1 MVVTANNGC
10 QDTLSQ
16 TITIHP
22 KPILEW
28 ELGPACKNTWTTFD
42 NQSTIPLGSISQTE
56 WLVNLQ
62 YPFEGTNSAY
72 KFVTTGVQYLNLTS
86 TSDQNCTSDTLIIV
100 NVNSELDARF
110 NYLPLNI
117 VSGVPVTF
125 SDLSI
130 ASSSSTWDMGIGEEL
145 ITYTPPVNQFVKS
158 YPLEW
163 VDSTIDV
170 TLFVENE
177 IGCKDTISKTFFVQH
192 PGFDLEVKSIFIQ
205 EINGFNTIGVEFE
218 NKGTISI
225 NKVDFELSG
234 LNNSTIQ
241 ETWTGNLLA
250 NQDLIYLFN
259 AKLSAYNSTQDE
271 LTNFLCV
278 ESFASDNLGNVDVIF
293 ENNKVC
299 QNTEN
304 EEIALLSVAPNP
316 TEDLTN
322 VSLLIPASSE
332 PAKLKVSLYNMSGE
346 IVQYVIDNQ
355 VVEQGIFDFN
365 VDFSNLSRGIY
376 LLKIEDGISSKVIR
390 LSKI

>member
-1 MVVTANNGC
+1 
-10 QDTLSQ
+10 
-16 TITIHP
+16 
-22 KPILEW
+22 
-28 ELGPACKNTWTTFD
+28 
-42 NQSTIPLGSISQTE
+42 
-56 WLVNLQ
+56 
-62 YPFEGTNSAY
+62 
-72 KFVTTGVQYLNLTS
+72 
-86 TSDQNCTSDTLIIV
+86 
-100 NVNSELDARF
+100 
-110 NYLPLNI
+110 
-117 VSGVPVTF
+117 
-125 SDLSI
+125 
-130 ASSSSTWDMGIGEEL
+130 MGIGEEL

-259 AKLSAYNSTQDE
+259 AKLSAYNSIQDE

-278 ESFASDNLGNVDVIF
+278 ESFASDNLGNVDVIL

-322 VSLLIPASSE
+322 VSLLIPAYSE
-332 PAKLKVSLYNMSGE
+332 PTKLNVSLYTMSGE
-346 IVQYVIDNQ
+346 IVQSVIDNQ
-355 VVEQGIFDFN
+355 DVETGIFDFN
-365 VDFSNLSRGIY
+365 IDLSNLSRGIY